1 MEENTVDFFDYL
13 RLIWKRKI
21 LIIVVISVCI
31 GVGVGVKVTISMSK
45 LPPVISYH
53 ADAVVKVGKKVKLV
67 LSQRYSS
74 SEVTYIEDPADML
87 ITVPILYDLKVK
99 GALGYHFDIKQVGAF
114 SLLRLT
120 VKGPDMGVERVLKE
134 LVDLLLDK
142 HRRKVKDS
150 VAAYDDFIEKLKVD
164 AKMFQG
170 DIEKIK
176 DEISEMKKRE
186 GDYLVDIKRPGAGL
200 NEGAFGGDRSA
211 YLNML
216 YLKTIDKQKGLSGA
230 RKDLRVI
237 ERQLVMHKITL
248 GNLEEYKTE
257 VISKVKSKRA
267 LDVESKS
274 VKETNVIA
282 VAGVAG
288 LLLSLF
294 IAFFMEYIEESKS
307 RRKGK

>member
-1 MEENTVDFFDYL
+1 
-13 RLIWKRKI
+13 
-21 LIIVVISVCI
+21 
-31 GVGVGVKVTISMSK
+31 
-45 LPPVISYH
+45 
-53 ADAVVKVGKKVKLV
+53 
-67 LSQRYSS
+67 
-74 SEVTYIEDPADML
+74 ML

-282 VAGVAG
+282 VSGVAG

>member
-1 MEENTVDFFDYL
+1 
-13 RLIWKRKI
+13 
-21 LIIVVISVCI
+21 
-31 GVGVGVKVTISMSK
+31 
-45 LPPVISYH
+45 
-53 ADAVVKVGKKVKLV
+53 
-67 LSQRYSS
+67 
-74 SEVTYIEDPADML
+74 
-87 ITVPILYDLKVK
+87 
-99 GALGYHFDIKQVGAF
+99 
-114 SLLRLT
+114 
-120 VKGPDMGVERVLKE
+120 
-134 LVDLLLDK
+134 
-142 HRRKVKDS
+142 
-150 VAAYDDFIEKLKVD
+150 
-164 AKMFQG
+164 
-170 DIEKIK
+170 
-176 DEISEMKKRE
+176 
-186 GDYLVDIKRPGAGL
+186 
-200 NEGAFGGDRSA
+200 
-211 YLNML
+211 ML

-307 RRKGK
+307 KRKRK